1 MTFDAPFWALV
12 ALILFFAL
20 IVYMKVPRT
29 INSSLDARAEG
40 IRKELDEAKRLR
52 IEAEALLAEYKKK
65 AASAEADAREI
76 VEQAK
81 READALAAEARQ
93 RTEDYVA
100 GRTKLAADKI
110 AQAEHQAVQE
120 VRALSADVAIAA
132 ASQILAARFKGA
144 EGEALLAKVIG
155 DVKAKLH

>member
-81 READALAAEARQ
+81 REAAALAAEARQ

-132 ASQILAARFKGA
+132 ASQILAARVKGA
-144 EGEALLAKVIG
+144 EGEALLAKAIG